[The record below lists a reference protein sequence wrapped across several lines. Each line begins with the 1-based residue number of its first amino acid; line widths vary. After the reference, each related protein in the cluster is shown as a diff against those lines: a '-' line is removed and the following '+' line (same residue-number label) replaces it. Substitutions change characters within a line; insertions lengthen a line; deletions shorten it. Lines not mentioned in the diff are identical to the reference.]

1 MRFGYFMA
9 PFHPAGQNPTLA
21 LDRDLAL
28 IEHLDAVGFD
38 EVWIRLG
45 TGVISLPY
53 HNPFMVAHRIA
64 QLDHMTR
71 GRIMFGCGPG
81 QLASDA
87 HMLGI
92 PTDELR
98 PRMQEALGVA
108 IRLLRGETVSHQSW
122 FTLNEARLHLLPYS
136 GDALWEL
143 ADTGTASSNG
153 ARAAGTFGIGLLSM
167 AATTPT
173 GFAALRGHWDA
184 YAERALANQHVP
196 DRAKWRCVGPVHIAP
211 TREQARAEVAYGIVP
226 FANYFNHVA
235 PGGILP
241 GDTVAEVLASNDE
254 RRVAIIGTPE
264 DAIARLQEL
273 AEQSGGFG
281 TFVLMGHEWA
291 DPEATQRSL
300 RLFAQYVAPAFTGR
314 ADAQLRSWEWVD
326 GRADHFAGKTR
337 LPSQKP
343 CSPRRKQKRSADA
356 NDRHLVRRHG
366 GDVDAS
372 LGAGITDPGRRHER

>member
-38 EVWIRLG
+38 EVWVGEHHSGGYEIIPSPELMLAAAANRTRHIRLG

-71 GRIMFGCGPG
+71 GRVMFGCGPG

-98 PRMQEALGVA
+98 PRMQEALGVV

-136 GDALWEL
+136 GNRLEMAV
-143 ADTGTASSNG
+143 TGTASSNG

-184 YAERALANQHVP
+184 YAERAHANQHVP
-196 DRAKWRCVGPVHIAP
+196 DRANWRCVGPVHIAP

-226 FANYFNHVA
+226 FAKYFNHVA

-254 RRVAIIGTPE
+254 RRVAIIGTPD

-273 AEQSGGFG
+273 AQQSGGFG
-281 TFVLMGHEWA
+281 TFVLMGHECA

-326 GRADHFAGKTR
+326 GRADHFAGENAAAIAKAM
-337 LPSQKP
+337 Q
-343 CSPRRKQKRSADA
+343 SPA
-356 NDRHLVRRHG
+356 
-366 GDVDAS
+366 
-372 LGAGITDPGRRHER
+372 